1 MLKDIPEYA
10 VEDVAIAVVN
20 EKNSEWEMEWNVYVI
35 NLKAVTLES
44 VLVTSTGYGII
55 AEEEIKTCTL
65 RHSLENI
72 PANSFGKVE
81 PIMESV
87 FFINNEYWLSFYLNN
102 KMYDKKYVFLAES
115 IREENFTL
123 IPVINKRGVMI
134 K

>member
-20 EKNSEWEMEWNVYVI
+20 EKNKEGEMEWNVYVI
-35 NLKAVTLES
+35 NLKAVSLES

-55 AEEEIKTCTL
+55 GEEEIKTSTL
-65 RHSLENI
+65 RHSLEDT

-87 FFINNEYWLSFYLNN
+87 FVINNEYWLSFYLNN